1 MEKIMANKRS
11 SVPLPRGARG
21 RFSKIV
27 VGTSL
32 TPESDEI
39 VRLALAVCRALGSRA
54 HLVHGTP
61 IEPVGCGFDGVFGV
75 EIMETLTR
83 QRESELARQ
92 IHRTQIL
99 DDELVG
105 AEVFLGAPHQVLASV
120 AREAA
125 ADLIIVGALDDHGS
139 GRQLLGSTA
148 DRLIRSAHCPILILR
163 NGMILPPLRVLA
175 PVDFSSTSARAV
187 DAGVDLLRQM
197 NADGVTTI
205 QSLFVLSE
213 LTRQLASQFSP
224 QQVDRMAKEELL
236 RFTFE
241 HTEGWEGTIET
252 KVRIGDARHQL
263 LKELDDCP
271 VDLVVMGS
279 HGHGRLHRA
288 LIGSV
293 AGRIARR
300 ASCSVLF
307 VPKDEV
313 EVADKESTVT
323 LGHVDLSR
331 RIEQEDS
338 HPVLGGRA
346 RPG

>member
-1 MEKIMANKRS
+1 MVDRRF
-11 SVPLPRGARG
+11 SVPPSTSARN
-21 RFSKIV
+21 RFSEVV

-39 VRLALAVCRALGSRA
+39 LRSALAVSRALGARVR
-54 HLVHGTP
+54 LVHVTS
-61 IEPVGCGFDGVFGV
+61 IEPISCGFDGVFGV
-75 EIMETLTR
+75 EIMETLKE
-83 QRESELARQ
+83 QQELELARQ
-92 IHRTQIL
+92 IQRTQVL
-99 DDELVG
+99 DHELLG
-105 AEVFLGAPHQVLASV
+105 AEVVLGAPHQVLAAV
-120 AREAA
+120 AQETG
-125 ADLIIVGALDDHGS
+125 ADLIIVGALEGRGS
-139 GRQLLGSTA
+139 NRQLLGSTA
-148 DRLIRSAHCPILILR
+148 DRLIRSASCPVLILR
-163 NGMILPPLRVLA
+163 DGMTLPPLRALA

-187 DAGVDLLRQM
+187 DAGVELLRQM
-197 NADGVTTI
+197 NADSVTTI

-263 LKELDDCP
+263 LKELEDWP
-271 VDLVVMGS
+271 VDLIVMGS
-279 HGHGRLHRA
+279 HGHGKLHRA

-293 AGRIARR
+293 AGRIARQ

-307 VPKDEV
+307 VPHEEAQAAIEESAV
-313 EVADKESTVT
+313 ELD
-323 LGHVDLSR
+323 HVDLSP
-331 RIEQEDS
+331 RIDQEDRRTL
-338 HPVLGGRA
+338 LGGRA